1 MNSGYRGIR
10 GSSTEA
16 PTPAPNVVLLSVVPT
31 MAVEPRRTDP
41 RRMSGLPA
49 ELLAGVDIALDEQR
63 DSALTGGSL
72 VGTFTRLTISNSG
85 ATVLRQIA
93 IRWPKIAKN
102 WQR

>member
-1 MNSGYRGIR
+1 
-10 GSSTEA
+10 
-16 PTPAPNVVLLSVVPT
+16 
-31 MAVEPRRTDP
+31 
-41 RRMSGLPA
+41 MSGLPA

-63 DSALTGGSL
+63 DSGGSL

-102 WQR
+102 WRR